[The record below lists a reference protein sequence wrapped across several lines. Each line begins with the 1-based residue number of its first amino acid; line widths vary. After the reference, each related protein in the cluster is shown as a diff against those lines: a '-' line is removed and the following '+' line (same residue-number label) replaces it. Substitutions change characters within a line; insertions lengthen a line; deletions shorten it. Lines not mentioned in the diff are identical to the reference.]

1 MPQFNKE
8 SLDQINS
15 RLEQA
20 REDLRATSDKAVK
33 ALRGAVTRVEQRG
46 TDFFQELVKTGEA
59 LQKSRS
65 KSQSKAAKTA
75 KKPELSLD
83 SLRQGTASL
92 LGLPTRDEVEA
103 LNKKLNSLTRKVRKI
118 EKSATGA

>member
-8 SLDQINS
+8 RLDQINT

-33 ALRGAVTRVEQRG
+33 AVRGAVTRVEQRG
-46 TDFFQELVKTGEA
+46 TDLFQELVKTGEA
-59 LQKSRS
+59 LQKTRS
-65 KSQSKAAKTA
+65 KNQSKTAKA
-75 KKPELSLD
+75 GKKPELSLD
-83 SLRQGTASL
+83 ALRQGTASL

-118 EKSATGA
+118 EKAATGA